1 MINDI
6 SQKFLN
12 NHECELHKL
21 DLGHG
26 NISFVYHNK
35 YHESKKE
42 HFGRCSAERSTETRL
57 VDYV

>member
-35 YHESKKE
+35 YHESKSIILADVQPKDQ
-42 HFGRCSAERSTETRL
+42 L
-57 VDYV
+57 KQD